1 MTQKHI
7 IALALYILGAI
18 VSFLA
23 HAKVREIDEAKK
35 YAEDISKDVPFVTA
49 KGLLIFAYTAVALMS
64 TVWPLTLIIID
75 TPDIIKSYV
84 IGGKE

>member
-1 MTQKHI
+1 MTHNQI

-18 VSFLA
+18 VSFFA
-23 HAKVREIDEAKK
+23 HAKFRELDETKK

-64 TVWPLTLIIID
+64 TVWPLTLIFID
-75 TPDIIKSYV
+75 TPDIL
-84 IGGKE
+84 GLRKEKKE

>member
-1 MTQKHI
+1 MTHNQT

-23 HAKVREIDEAKK
+23 HAKFRELDEAKK

-49 KGLLIFAYTAVALMS
+49 KGLLIFAFVTVGLMS
-64 TVWPLTLIIID
+64 TVWPLTLIFID
-75 TPDIIKSYV
+75 TPDML
-84 IGGKE
+84 GLRKEKKE